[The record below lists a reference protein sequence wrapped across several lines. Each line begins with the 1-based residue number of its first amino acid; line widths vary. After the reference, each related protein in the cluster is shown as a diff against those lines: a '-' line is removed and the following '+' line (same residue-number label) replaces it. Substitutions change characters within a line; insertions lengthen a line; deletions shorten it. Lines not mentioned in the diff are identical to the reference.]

1 MYLSDFPVLQVDV
14 TSITEEG
21 FKGPDTIEIVRGLF
35 ETADPTGIGIV
46 FMEELSD
53 SIGYRVEVTDDLREQ
68 LWKQANGKYGCRML
82 ENTLVDQAM
91 SILPTLLVEETSAQN
106 AVVVLDKNG
115 QSRVGKP
122 GTTKKTV
129 DIDELPF
136 V

>member
-1 MYLSDFPVLQVDV
+1 MVN
-14 TSITEEG
+14 
-21 FKGPDTIEIVRGLF
+21 EIIDRRL
-35 ETADPTGIGIV
+35 
-46 FMEELSD
+46 EELSD